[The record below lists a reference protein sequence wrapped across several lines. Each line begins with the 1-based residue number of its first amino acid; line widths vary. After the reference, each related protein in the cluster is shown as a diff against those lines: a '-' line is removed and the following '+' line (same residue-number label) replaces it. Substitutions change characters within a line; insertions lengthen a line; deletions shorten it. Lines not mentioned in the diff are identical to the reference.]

1 MSDPNHPRK
10 FGEGKL
16 GIHHVVDDWDLG
28 FYDGRAV
35 QLILEAKFGDQEIQ
49 DIEKAIEYLR
59 HQIRSRGEAIE
70 RANEEQAATWRPG
83 CGNYITSDTESDD

>member
-10 FGEGKL
+10 FGEGKFC
-16 GIHHVVDDWDLG
+16 IHHVVDGWDLG

-49 DIEKAIEYLR
+49 DIEKAIE
-59 HQIRSRGEAIE
+59 
-70 RANEEQAATWRPG
+70 
-83 CGNYITSDTESDD
+83 